1 MMYRITDDTETIFL
15 TCMFLGFFQWGCIY
29 GPVYSSVQ
37 ELVPKNIR
45 AIIVAFYLLVINIV
59 GMGFGITASGIMIDY
74 LMSQGYEQPYS
85 LTLLVFQILSALSL
99 PAFYFAGK
107 RYIKDREHSIQGIS

>member
-1 MMYRITDDTETIFL
+1 MIYRLTDDSGTIFF

-29 GPVYSSVQ
+29 GPIYSSVQ

-74 LMSQGYEQPYS
+74 LMIQGYEQPYS
-85 LTLLVFQILSALSL
+85 LTLLIFQILSALSL

-107 RYIKDREHSIQGIS
+107 RYVEDREQLIQKIS